1 MRFPGSVAV
10 ATATFLAGATL
21 VAGQH
26 GQLGQHQDTRQP
38 IQLPAMQRDMLLAE
52 MRGLLTAVNGVLRGL
67 AARDTALMRQS
78 AASGGMTAM
87 MRGEGMGMRR
97 GAAGR
102 GADSARMGE
111 GRGMGASMPEGF
123 RTLMHGTRSAFDSL
137 ALRIAAGVPS
147 DTVIARLGSI
157 TSNCV
162 ACHASYRLEVRS
174 P

>member
-1 MRFPGSVAV
+1 MRFPVSVAV
-10 ATATFLAGATL
+10 ASATLLAGATL
-21 VAGQH
+21 VAGHGHSAQH
-26 GQLGQHQDTRQP
+26 RDTRQAIP
-38 IQLPAMQRDMLLAE
+38 LPAMQRDMLLAE
-52 MRGLLTAVNGVLRGL
+52 MRGLLTAVNGLLRGL

-87 MRGEGMGMRR
+87 MRGVGMGMRR

-102 GADSARMGE
+102 GADSAQMGE

-147 DTVIARLGSI
+147 DTVVARLGSI

-162 ACHASYRLEVRS
+162 ACHAAYRLEVRS